1 MLEEINRINKKQ
13 IMWYPSSGSDF
24 RPIHNCNFNNFFIE
38 IKTYF
43 FNDISEYINT
53 DLIEKIDEITLES
66 QTNEVISVG
75 AEKFQYQKMIF
86 IVNFPNRKT
95 KKTVYYFPKTTNQE
109 MLKLIQKIKCV
120 SVLLLHRCCSV
131 PESKSWVEIAK
142 DLKIKYLFSDN
153 WFTLTQNDENMRVK
167 ELISE
172 NNLQLIS
179 KNSYFRGSN
188 SLSKNTTLNSN
199 QLFDSF
205 IYLFQIKQ
213 NGKQQ

>member
-1 MLEEINRINKKQ
+1 M
-13 IMWYPSSGSDF
+13 PG
-24 RPIHNCNFNNFFIE
+24 
-38 IKTYF
+38 
-43 FNDISEYINT
+43 
-53 DLIEKIDEITLES
+53 
-66 QTNEVISVG
+66 
-75 AEKFQYQKMIF
+75 
-86 IVNFPNRKT
+86 
-95 KKTVYYFPKTTNQE
+95 
-109 MLKLIQKIKCV
+109 
-120 SVLLLHRCCSV
+120 
-131 PESKSWVEIAK
+131 SKSWLEIAK

-179 KNSYFRGSN
+179 KNSYFRGSK

>member
-1 MLEEINRINKKQ
+1 M
-13 IMWYPSSGSDF
+13 PG
-24 RPIHNCNFNNFFIE
+24 
-38 IKTYF
+38 
-43 FNDISEYINT
+43 
-53 DLIEKIDEITLES
+53 
-66 QTNEVISVG
+66 
-75 AEKFQYQKMIF
+75 
-86 IVNFPNRKT
+86 
-95 KKTVYYFPKTTNQE
+95 
-109 MLKLIQKIKCV
+109 
-120 SVLLLHRCCSV
+120 
-131 PESKSWVEIAK
+131 SKSWLEIAK